1 MLVTNLEL
9 QIPIAEQ
16 QLYGLI
22 FFDGGNAWLNREDIK
37 PITGLYRGAGVGFRI
52 AVPGIGTI
60 GFDFA
65 YPLDKVTGQDQKW
78 KPHFQIGTT
87 FR

>member
-1 MLVTNLEL
+1 MFVTNLEL
-9 QIPIAEQ
+9 QFPIAEQ

-22 FFDGGNAWLNREDIK
+22 FLDAGNSWLNREDILDK
-37 PITGLYRGAGVGFRI
+37 LYKGVGVGFRI
-52 AVPGIGTI
+52 SVPGIGTI

-65 YPLDKVTGQDQKW
+65 YPLDTARDQDKKW

-87 FR
+87 FK